1 LKNQQPKS
9 LLPKIRNKRR
19 QAVMAA
25 MPGVVIAM
33 ATVLP

>member
-1 LKNQQPKS
+1 LKNRQPRS
-9 LLPKIRNKRR
+9 LLPEILNKRR

-25 MPGVVIAM
+25 MPEVVIAM